1 MATIMAP
8 SLVASDEDADMIDMN
23 SGTGTAVSVADAHIS
38 GSCLQLQSG
47 PTLGTHTIDSIH
59 FPMEVFSSDRLVAQ
73 GKKGGPGSSPHRKS
87 RGRRTA
93 AHKRSKCSEINTSG
107 RWTAAEHNAFLR
119 GLKIFGREWK
129 KVVTCIPTRTSA
141 QIRSHAQKYFA
152 KQSKEHLQ
160 QYNTADENQP
170 STFLHYGAPSNSE
183 SLFYNST
190 SKSVIE
196 VMNSIANNPSSIEIR
211 VCATLASLR
220 ERHKALEERLQA
232 ARASPLCELPVQSEN
247 AAMGPA
253 TAALAQEQKSLRKAA
268 EARYE
273 MKKRQLQ
280 LQRAK
285 QQATPDVEATSCA
298 LVSLASMRSYGG
310 FDSND
315 VIALS
320 MLGGNLGKES
330 ITWSTERSRPGHE

>member
-1 MATIMAP
+1 MAP
-8 SLVASDEDADMIDMN
+8 SFVASDEDADMMDMN
-23 SGTGTAVSVADAHIS
+23 SGTGTAVPIADATIS
-38 GSCLQLQSG
+38 SSCLQLQSG
-47 PTLGTHTIDSIH
+47 PAVDTHTINSIQ
-59 FPMEVFSSDRLVAQ
+59 FPIEVFSSDHPAVY
-73 GKKGGPGSSPHRKS
+73 GKKGEPGSSPHRKS

-93 AHKRSKCSEINTSG
+93 AHKRSHCSEINTSG

-160 QYNTADENQP
+160 QFNTADDNHP
-170 STFLHYGAPSNSE
+170 STFLHCGKPSNSE
-183 SLFYNST
+183 SLINHSM
-190 SKSVIE
+190 SKSIIE

-220 ERHKALEERLQA
+220 ERHKALEERLHA

-247 AAMGPA
+247 AVMGPA

-273 MKKRQLQ
+273 LKKRQLQ

-310 FDSND
+310 FDSRD

>member
-1 MATIMAP
+1 MAP
-8 SLVASDEDADMIDMN
+8 SFVASDEDAEMIDMN
-23 SGTGTAVSVADAHIS
+23 IEAFVGVGVDPIHSS
-38 GSCLQLQSG
+38 SCLQLQSA
-47 PTLGTHTIDSIH
+47 PPLSTLSIDSVQ
-59 FPMEVFSSDRLVAQ
+59 FPIEVCPSNHSLAH
-73 GKKGGPGSSPHRKS
+73 GKTKGESGSTPHRKS
-87 RGRRTA
+87 QGRST
-93 AHKRSKCSEINTSG
+93 AHKKGKPCSEISTSG

-152 KQSKEHLQ
+152 KQSKAGQ
-160 QYNTADENQP
+160 QFDTTDECHP
-170 STFLHYGAPSNSE
+170 TRSDHSV
-183 SLFYNST
+183 SLGDHSM

-196 VMNSIANNPSSIEIR
+196 AMKSIACHPSSIENR
-211 VCATLASLR
+211 VCTTLASLR
-220 ERHKALEERLQA
+220 QRHQALEELLQA
-232 ARASPLCELPVQSEN
+232 ARASSLCELQIPSEN
-247 AAMGPA
+247 AIMGPA

-273 MKKRQLQ
+273 DKKRHLQ
-280 LQRAK
+280 IRRAK
-285 QQATPDVEATSCA
+285 QQVTPEVEATSCA

-330 ITWSTERSRPGHE
+330 INWSTGHSRSGHE